1 MILECPSCGK
11 VCEHTEL
18 PMEEGYGD
26 GNHRVCSGEDCGYEF
41 VEADIM
47 WQWLEQ
53 HGLTP
58 EQRSE
63 LLDILVVMGYI

>member
-11 VCEHTEL
+11 VCEHIEL
-18 PMEEGYGD
+18 LEKAYSD
-26 GNHRVCSGEDCGYEF
+26 SNHRICPDEDCGYEF

-53 HGLTP
+53 HGLTS